1 MMAALPELHGVG
13 DKFFQETRRRGME
26 TQPKPTKALG
36 IIAQSINSG
45 KTKNGNNLVLSL
57 KDLLFLQVKM

>member
-1 MMAALPELHGVG
+1 MPTAGWEPMMVALPELHGVG
-13 DKFFQETRRRGME
+13 DKFFQENRRRGME

-45 KTKNGNNLVLSL
+45 
-57 KDLLFLQVKM
+57 